1 MQTKVLLIE
10 DDAMV
15 REAYQE
21 ALQGA
26 GFNVTVAINGE
37 DGLEKAQQGGFNII
51 FLDVMMPKMDG
62 LQVLKQL
69 SEKPP
74 AVANGPIWL
83 LTNLSHDPVITQ
95 AMDLGAGGALIKS
108 DIDPGQLIEAVK
120 KNASTSEVKTEEQ
133 SA

>member
-21 ALQGA
+21 SLQGA
-26 GFNVTVAINGE
+26 GFEVTVALNGE
-37 DGLEKAQQGGFNII
+37 EGLAQAKKGGFNLI

-62 LQVLKQL
+62 LQVLKKL
-69 SEKPP
+69 SDEPVQPK
-74 AVANGPIWL
+74 NGPIWL
-83 LTNLSHDPVITQ
+83 LTNLSHDPVISQ
-95 AMDLGAGGALIKS
+95 AMELGASGALIKS

-120 KNASTSEVKTEEQ
+120 KNAKSLDEAPETSV
-133 SA
+133 

>member
-1 MQTKVLLIE
+1 MQTRILLIE
-10 DDAMV
+10 DDALV

-21 ALQGA
+21 TLQGA
-26 GFNVTVAINGE
+26 GFMVTVAINGE
-37 DGLEKAQQGGFNII
+37 EGLAKAQKGGFNII

-62 LQVLKQL
+62 LQVLKKL

-74 AVANGPIWL
+74 EVQNGPIWL

-95 AMDLGAGGALIKS
+95 AMDLGASGALIKS

-120 KNASTSEVKTEEQ
+120 KNASTIEVKTEAQ

>member
-1 MQTKVLLIE
+1 MQTKVLLVE

-21 ALQGA
+21 TLQGA
-26 GFNVTVAINGE
+26 GFNVTVAVNGE
-37 DGLEKAQQGGFNII
+37 EGFEKAKVGGFNII

-62 LQVLKQL
+62 LQVLKKL
-69 SEKPP
+69 GEEPP
-74 AVANGPIWL
+74 EVKNGPIWL
-83 LTNLSHDPVITQ
+83 LTNLSHDPVISQ
-95 AMDLGAGGALIKS
+95 AMDLGASGALIKS

-120 KNASTSEVKTEEQ
+120 KNASVDEVRTEDQ